1 MNFTAI
7 DFETATG
14 KRDSACAIGLVQV
27 ANGQIIDEYST
38 LIQPPNNEYN
48 WHNTNV
54 HGITA
59 YDTRNAPDFAA
70 VFAEIEQR
78 INGQTLVAHNAAFDR
93 SVLQKTM
100 LAFDLDYDGLGLD
113 WECTLKIYKG
123 KGYSPANLNVCCQ
136 RHGIALNHHDALSD
150 AKACAQLYLIR

>member
-14 KRDSACAIGLVQV
+14 KRDSACAIGLVKV
-27 ANGQIIDEYST
+27 ENGRIVEEYSA
-38 LIQPPNNEYN
+38 LIKPPNNEYN

-59 YDTRNAPDFAA
+59 SDTRNSPNFGA
-70 VFAEIEQR
+70 VFSEIEAR
-78 INGQTLVAHNAAFDR
+78 IHGQTLVAHNASFDR

-100 LAFDLDYDGLGLD
+100 LAFGLDYDGLNLS

-123 KGYSPANLNVCCQ
+123 KGYSPARLDVCCQ
-136 RHGIALNHHDALSD
+136 RHGIQLNHHDALSD

>member
-7 DFETATG
+7 DFETATA
-14 KRDSACAIGLVQV
+14 KRDSACAIGLVKV
-27 ANGQIIDEYST
+27 ENGRIVDEYSA
-38 LIQPPNNEYN
+38 LIKPPNNEYN

-59 YDTRNAPDFAA
+59 YETRNSPNFAA
-70 VFAEIEQR
+70 LFAEIEGR
-78 INGQTLVAHNAAFDR
+78 INGQTLVAHNASFDR

-100 LAFDLDYDGLGLD
+100 LSFGLNYEQLNLN
-113 WECTLKIYKG
+113 WECTLKIYKS
-123 KGYSPANLNVCCQ
+123 KGYSPAKLNVCCQ
-136 RHGIALNHHDALSD
+136 RHGIPLNHHDALSD

>member
-14 KRDSACAIGLVQV
+14 KRDSACAIGLVKV
-27 ANGQIIDEYST
+27 ENGRIVDEYSV
-38 LIQPPNNEYN
+38 LIKPPNNEYN

-59 YDTRNAPDFAA
+59 YDTRNAPDFGA
-70 VFAEIEQR
+70 VFAEIEER
-78 INGQTLVAHNAAFDR
+78 INGQTLVAHNASFDR
-93 SVLQKTM
+93 SVLQKSM
-100 LAFDLDYDGLGLD
+100 LSFDLNYEQLRLD
-113 WECTLKIYKG
+113 WECTLKIYKA

-136 RHGIALNHHDALSD
+136 RHGIPLNHHDALSD
-150 AKACAQLYLIR
+150 AKACAQLYLIH